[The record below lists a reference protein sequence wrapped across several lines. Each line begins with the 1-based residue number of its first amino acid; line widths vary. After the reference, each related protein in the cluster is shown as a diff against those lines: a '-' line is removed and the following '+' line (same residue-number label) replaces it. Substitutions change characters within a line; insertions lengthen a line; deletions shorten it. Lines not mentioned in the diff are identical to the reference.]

1 MEMTKKFKLGILVC
15 LVIILGNMGA
25 RFFLVKDQIDQVAG
39 LQQTLSEIRNPP
51 GFHRI
56 LTKETGAVLEKDLEK
71 IYGKI
76 PSAFHLTDYGTDIR
90 TLMDKNG
97 LIISDS
103 LVFMPA
109 ETQVPNLLRFNTR
122 IAAVGFYP
130 DIKAFLADVSNL
142 PGLVYINTAQ
152 LARQKNDRSRIQL
165 TLDLSLIFQKAL
177 HLDIR
182 DFSNEE

>member
-56 LTKETGAVLEKDLEK
+56 LTKETGAGLKKDLEE

-97 LIISDS
+97 LIIKDS
-103 LVFMPA
+103 LVFIPA
-109 ETQVPNLLRFNTR
+109 EVQVPNLLRFNTR
-122 IAAVGFYP
+122 VAADGSYP

-142 PGLVYINTAQ
+142 PGLVYINTVQ